1 LIPLKARSALTVA
14 AIGTTQTLAWAS
26 SYYLPAVLAD
36 PIAAGLGVPKS
47 LFFGFFSAS
56 LLLQAALGPAIGK
69 AIDRHGGRGVLMLS
83 NLVLGAGLSWLA
95 LAQGAVGLAGAWAV
109 LGVGMAL
116 GLYDAGFATLTALY
130 GREARGPITG
140 ITLIAGFASTVGW
153 PLSAL
158 LNDSFGWRGACL
170 GWAVLNLFVCLP
182 INRFL
187 IPRPAAPS
195 RRAAPEAASPAPAN
209 GMVVLAFVFGAAG
222 FVTGAMAAHLPRLLE
237 MSGATATTAIAA
249 AALMGPAQV
258 AARLFEFGVLKRL
271 HPLVSTR
278 LALLMHPVGAAVLGA
293 FGAPAAAAFALL
305 HGAGNGL
312 LTISRGT
319 LPLALFGPAGYGL
332 RTGIIAAP
340 ARITTAA
347 APLLFGLLL
356 NAMGTAALVVSG
368 GLSLVALASLALL
381 RVRPAGTPA
390 PPAKA

>member
-1 LIPLKARSALTVA
+1 VRARSALTVA
-14 AIGTTQTLAWAS
+14 AIGTTQTLAWGS

-36 PIAAGLGVPKS
+36 PISAGLGVPKS
-47 LFFGFFSAS
+47 IFFGLFSGS

-69 AIDRHGGRGVLMLS
+69 AIDRHGGRGILVPS
-83 NLVLGAGLSWLA
+83 NLILAAGLLWLA
-95 LAQGAVGLAGAWAV
+95 SAQGTIGLAGAWAV

-116 GLYDAGFATLTALY
+116 GLYDAAFAALTALY

-158 LNDSFGWRGACL
+158 LNDYFGWRGACL
-170 GWAVLNLFVCLP
+170 GWAALNLFVCLP
-182 INRFL
+182 INRL
-187 IPRPAAPS
+187 LVPRPSMPS
-195 RRAAPEAASPAPAN
+195 YSTGPEPVVPPSGN
-209 GMVVLAFVFGAAG
+209 GMAVLAFVFGAVG
-222 FVTGAMAAHLPRLLE
+222 FVSGAMAAHLPRLLE
-237 MSGATATTAIAA
+237 MSGATATAAIAA

-293 FGAPAAAAFALL
+293 IGAPAAAAFALL

-332 RTGIIAAP
+332 RTGVIAAP
-340 ARITTAA
+340 ARVTTAA

-356 NAMGTAALVVSG
+356 NAMGTGALLVSG
-368 GLSLVALASLALL
+368 GLSLAALASLALL
-381 RVRPAGTPA
+381 RLRPAEA
-390 PPAKA
+390 PS

>member
-1 LIPLKARSALTVA
+1 LIPRRARSALTVA
-14 AIGTTQTLAWAS
+14 AIGTTQTLAWGS
-26 SYYLPAVLAD
+26 SYYLPAILAD
-36 PIAAGLGVPKS
+36 PISAALDVPKS

-56 LLLQAALGPAIGK
+56 LLLQAALGPAVGK
-69 AIDRHGGRGVLMLS
+69 AIDDRGGRGVLVLS
-83 NLVLGAGLSWLA
+83 NLVLGAGLIWLA
-95 LAQGAVGLAGAWAV
+95 FAQGPVGLAGAWAV
-109 LGVGMAL
+109 LGVGMSL
-116 GLYDAGFATLTALY
+116 GLYDAAFATLTALY

-170 GWAVLNLFVCLP
+170 GWAALNLLVCLP
-182 INRFL
+182 VNRFL
-187 IPRPAAPS
+187 VPRPAAAP
-195 RRAAPEAASPAPAN
+195 RDTTPEHPAAAPPN
-209 GMVVLAFVFGAAG
+209 GMLILAFVFGAVG

-237 MSGATATTAIAA
+237 MSGASAAAAIAA
-249 AALMGPAQV
+249 ASLMGPAQV

-278 LALLMHPVGAAVLGA
+278 LALLMHPLAAAALGA
-293 FGAPAAAAFALL
+293 VGAPAAAAFALL

-340 ARITTAA
+340 ARVTTAV

-356 NAMGTAALVVSG
+356 NSMGIAALVVSA
-368 GLSLVALASLALL
+368 GLSLAALASLALL
-381 RVRPAGTPA
+381 RVQPAEA
-390 PPAKA
+390 PT